1 MGTITICWGMVC
13 KRTKTRNK
21 MSFVLDLNRANE
33 YAAKAETIIGKN
45 VAGIVTIKELSIEV
59 LRGDV
64 VCPVHAL
71 M

>member
-21 MSFVLDLNRANE
+21 MSFVLDLNRAKE

-45 VAGIVTIKELSIEV
+45 VAGIVTNNELSITV
-59 LRGDV
+59 LRGAV
-64 VCPVHAL
+64 V
-71 M
+71 

>member
-1 MGTITICWGMVC
+1 
-13 KRTKTRNK
+13 

-45 VAGIVTIKELSIEV
+45 VAGIVTINELSIEV

-64 VCPVHAL
+64 V
-71 M
+71 